1 MKTKNL
7 ENFQKL
13 VSNEQSGWL
22 DKFLYYKANKSW
34 LDKSAMV
41 AVNVLEALKAK
52 GWSQKDLAQ
61 KMKVSAQQ
69 VNKILKGQQNL
80 TFETISKLEAA
91 LEISLIEVIEYKPV
105 AEIKITAT
113 QIKTVSKTLT
123 KEFIVRK
130 SYKRTPSILK
140 TQMKVVHN
148 KMDYSGSSNQ
158 DLYAFAN

>member
-1 MKTKNL
+1 MKTQNL

-13 VSNEQSGWL
+13 VSNEQSSWL

-61 KMKVSAQQ
+61 EMKVSAQQ

-80 TFETISKLEAA
+80 TFETISKLEVA
-91 LEISLIEVIEYKPV
+91 LDISLMEIIDYKSI
-105 AEIKITAT
+105 AEIKTNST
-113 QIKTVSKTLT
+113 KIKPVEKKLTNELT
-123 KEFIVRK
+123 KI
-130 SYKRTPSILK
+130 ILEDFHFSDNFK
-140 TQMKVVHN
+140 QKEGAQMDVVYNKFTQTINYPKA
-148 KMDYSGSSNQ
+148 G
-158 DLYAFAN
+158 

>member
-22 DKFLYYKANKSW
+22 DTFLNYKVNKSW
-34 LDKSAMV
+34 LDKSAIV

-91 LEISLIEVIEYKPV
+91 LCISLIEIIDYKSI
-105 AEIKITAT
+105 AEIKTNST
-113 QIKTVSKTLT
+113 KIKAVEKKLT
-123 KEFIVRK
+123 NE
-130 SYKRTPSILK
+130 LA
-140 TQMKVVHN
+140 KVVPEDFNFSDNFKQKEGAQMDVVYN
-148 KMDYSGSSNQ
+148 KFSQTINYPKTG
-158 DLYAFAN
+158 

>member
-41 AVNVLEALKAK
+41 AVNILEALKTK

-91 LEISLIEVIEYKPV
+91 LEISLMEIIDYKPL
-105 AEIKITAT
+105 AEIKTSAT
-113 QIKTVSKTLT
+113 QIKAASTTL
-123 KEFIVRK
+123 KEEFIIVNVNK
-130 SYKRTPSILK
+130 DASSTKIP
-140 TQMKVVHN
+140 QMKVVHN
-148 KMDYSGSSNQ
+148 KMDYSESHNQ
-158 DLYAFAN
+158 YAIAR

>member
-22 DKFLYYKANKSW
+22 DTFLNYKVNKSW
-34 LDKSAMV
+34 LDKSAIV

-91 LEISLIEVIEYKPV
+91 LCISLMEIIDYKSV
-105 AEIKITAT
+105 AV
-113 QIKTVSKTLT
+113 IKTNSTKIKAVEKKLT
-123 KEFIVRK
+123 NELAKFVPEDFNFSDNFKQKEGA
-130 SYKRTPSILK
+130 
-140 TQMKVVHN
+140 QMDVVYN
-148 KMDYSGSSNQ
+148 KFSQTINYPQAG
-158 DLYAFAN
+158 

>member
-13 VSNEQSGWL
+13 VCNEQSGWL
-22 DKFLYYKANKSW
+22 NKFLYYKANKNW

-80 TFETISKLEAA
+80 TFETISKLETA
-91 LEISLIEVIEYKPV
+91 LAISLMEIIDYKPV
-105 AEIKITAT
+105 AEIKTSAT
-113 QIKTVSKTLT
+113 QIISASTTL
-123 KEFIVRK
+123 KEEFIVVSVNK
-130 SYKRTPSILK
+130 DASTIKTP
-140 TQMKVVHN
+140 QMKVVHN
-148 KMDYSGSSNQ
+148 KMDYSESHNQ
-158 DLYAFAN
+158 YAIAR

>member
-41 AVNVLEALKAK
+41 AVNILEALKTK

-91 LEISLIEVIEYKPV
+91 LEISLMEIIDYKPL
-105 AEIKITAT
+105 AEIKTSAT
-113 QIKTVSKTLT
+113 QIKSASTTL
-123 KEFIVRK
+123 KEEFIIANVNK
-130 SYKRTPSILK
+130 DASATKIP
-140 TQMKVVHN
+140 QMIVVHN
-148 KMDYSGSSNQ
+148 KMDYSESHNQ
-158 DLYAFAN
+158 YAIAR

>member
-41 AVNVLEALKAK
+41 AVNILEALKAK
-52 GWSQKDLAQ
+52 GWSQKYLAQ

-80 TFETISKLEAA
+80 TFETISKLENA
-91 LEISLIEVIEYKPV
+91 LEISLMEIIDYKPL
-105 AEIKITAT
+105 AEIKTSAT
-113 QIKTVSKTLT
+113 QIKAASTTL
-123 KEFIVRK
+123 KEEFIVVNVNK
-130 SYKRTPSILK
+130 DASSTKIP
-140 TQMKVVHN
+140 QMKVVHN
-148 KMDYSGSSNQ
+148 KMDYSESHNQ
-158 DLYAFAN
+158 YAIAR

>member
-22 DKFLYYKANKSW
+22 DTFLNYKANKSW

-91 LEISLIEVIEYKPV
+91 LCISLMEIIDYKSV
-105 AEIKITAT
+105 AEIKTNST
-113 QIKTVSKTLT
+113 KIKAVEKKLT
-123 KEFIVRK
+123 NE
-130 SYKRTPSILK
+130 LA
-140 TQMKVVHN
+140 KVVPEDFNFSDNFKQKEGAQMDVVYN
-148 KMDYSGSSNQ
+148 KFTQTINYPKAG
-158 DLYAFAN
+158 

>member
-80 TFETISKLEAA
+80 TFETISKLETA
-91 LEISLIEVIEYKPV
+91 LQISLMEIIEYKPV
-105 AEIKITAT
+105 AEFKTSAT
-113 QIKTVSKTLT
+113 QIKSVEKKLSNELVTMVLEDFHFSDNFKQ
-123 KEFIVRK
+123 KAGA
-130 SYKRTPSILK
+130 
-140 TQMKVVHN
+140 QMDVV
-148 KMDYSGSSNQ
+148 YNQ
-158 DLYAFAN
+158 FKQTIKYPIAV

>member
-41 AVNVLEALKAK
+41 AVNILEALKTK

-80 TFETISKLEAA
+80 TFETISKLENA
-91 LEISLIEVIEYKPV
+91 LEISLMEIIDYKPL
-105 AEIKITAT
+105 AEIKTSAT
-113 QIKTVSKTLT
+113 QIKSASTTL
-123 KEFIVRK
+123 KEEFIIVNVNK
-130 SYKRTPSILK
+130 DASSTKIP
-140 TQMKVVHN
+140 QMIVVHN
-148 KMDYSGSSNQ
+148 KMDYSESHNQ
-158 DLYAFAN
+158 YAIAR

>member
-7 ENFQKL
+7 ESFQKL
-13 VSNEQSGWL
+13 VSKEQSGWL

-52 GWSQKDLAQ
+52 GLSQKDLAQ

-80 TFETISKLEAA
+80 TFETISKLETA
-91 LEISLIEVIEYKPV
+91 LEISLMEIIDYKPV
-105 AEIKITAT
+105 SEIKTNST
-113 QIKTVSKTLT
+113 QIKPVEKTLT
-123 KEFIVRK
+123 NELVKNVHKDFPFSDNFKQKEGAQMDVVYNKF
-130 SYKRTPSILK
+130 
-140 TQMKVVHN
+140 TQTINYPKV
-148 KMDYSGSSNQ
+148 G
-158 DLYAFAN
+158 

>member
-13 VSNEQSGWL
+13 VSDEQSSWL

-41 AVNVLEALKAK
+41 AINVLEALKAK

-80 TFETISKLEAA
+80 TFETISKLETA
-91 LEISLIEVIEYKPV
+91 LQISLVEIIDYKPV
-105 AEIKITAT
+105 AEIKTNST
-113 QIKTVSKTLT
+113 QIKPVEKILTNEIVKSTLEDFHFLDNFKQ
-123 KEFIVRK
+123 KEGAQMNIVYNK
-130 SYKRTPSILK
+130 F
-140 TQMKVVHN
+140 TQTINYPKA
-148 KMDYSGSSNQ
+148 G
-158 DLYAFAN
+158 

>member
-22 DKFLYYKANKSW
+22 DTFLNYKANKSW
-34 LDKSAMV
+34 LDKSAII

-91 LEISLIEVIEYKPV
+91 LCISLMEIIDYKSV
-105 AEIKITAT
+105 AEIKTNST
-113 QIKTVSKTLT
+113 KIKAVEKKLSNELVKSDLEDIHFSDNFKQ
-123 KEFIVRK
+123 KEGAQMDIV
-130 SYKRTPSILK
+130 
-140 TQMKVVHN
+140 
-148 KMDYSGSSNQ
+148 
-158 DLYAFAN
+158 

>member
-13 VSNEQSGWL
+13 VSNDQSGWL

-41 AVNVLEALKAK
+41 AVNVLDTLKTK

-80 TFETISKLEAA
+80 TFETISKLEGA
-91 LEISLIEVIEYKPV
+91 LDISLVEIIDYKSV
-105 AEIKITAT
+105 AEIKTNST
-113 QIKTVSKTLT
+113 KIKAVEKKLTNELT
-123 KEFIVRK
+123 KSVLEDFRFSDNFKQKEGVQMDVVYNK
-130 SYKRTPSILK
+130 F
-140 TQMKVVHN
+140 TQALNYPKA
-148 KMDYSGSSNQ
+148 G
-158 DLYAFAN
+158 

>member
-41 AVNVLEALKAK
+41 AVNILEALKTK

-91 LEISLIEVIEYKPV
+91 LEISLMEIIDYKPL
-105 AEIKITAT
+105 AEIKTSAT
-113 QIKTVSKTLT
+113 QIKSASTTL
-123 KEFIVRK
+123 KEEFIIVNVNK
-130 SYKRTPSILK
+130 DASSTKIP
-140 TQMKVVHN
+140 QMKVVHN
-148 KMDYSGSSNQ
+148 KMDYSESHNQ
-158 DLYAFAN
+158 YAIAR

>member
-13 VSNEQSGWL
+13 VSNDQSGWL

-41 AVNVLEALKAK
+41 AVNVLDTLKTK

-61 KMKVSAQQ
+61 KMKVSSQQ

-80 TFETISKLEAA
+80 TFETISKLEGA
-91 LEISLIEVIEYKPV
+91 LDISLVEIIDYKSV
-105 AEIKITAT
+105 AEIKTNST
-113 QIKTVSKTLT
+113 KIKAVEKKLTNELT
-123 KEFIVRK
+123 KSVLEDFRFSDNFKQKEGVQMDVVYNK
-130 SYKRTPSILK
+130 F
-140 TQMKVVHN
+140 TQALNYPKA
-148 KMDYSGSSNQ
+148 G
-158 DLYAFAN
+158 